1 MNKRSLNIL
10 LIASWYPSKENPT
23 AGSFVQEQAHML
35 RDFGHQVIVIHPF
48 MLGTFANSFNK
59 QSYQT
64 FCDEDGIRVLR
75 VGVAPP
81 MPFFRGISYA
91 YCFQRVRIAMK
102 KFQLDPK
109 DFSIIHSHA
118 MFMGGVIGHKLSKKY
133 NLPHVHTEHTSG
145 LIFNPKQYTK
155 EDIAIT
161 RKAYSHCHKVLFVS
175 NFALKHTL
183 ATIALKSKDTF
194 MVLPNIV
201 DPSFFSS
208 PIGSFSKVTSLRFL
222 VIGNFI
228 PRKNHQLLLEAFGLA
243 QKEFPTVGLS
253 IAGNGP
259 LEQHLRALC
268 ESLNLENVH
277 WLPILNRAEVKEQMS
292 AHHVIL
298 STSKVETFGL
308 TIAEAQ
314 AMGKP
319 VVVTDSGGVR
329 DIVTHET
336 GIVTE
341 LSSEAFAKGLI
352 QLIQSFDAYDPET
365 IRQSAKNRFAAPV
378 IMNQLNEIYWQ
389 LHDGNLYL

>member
-64 FCDEDGIRVLR
+64 FSDEDSIRVLR

-133 NLPHVHTEHTSG
+133 NLPQVHTEHTSG

-155 EDIAIT
+155 KDIAIT

-175 NFALKHTL
+175 HFALKHTL
-183 ATIALKSKDTF
+183 STIALKSKDTF
-194 MVLPNIV
+194 VVLPNVV
-201 DPSFFSS
+201 DSSFFSS
-208 PIGSFSKVTSLRFL
+208 PIGPFSKATPLRFL

-228 PRKNHQLLLEAFGLA
+228 PRKNHQLLLEAFGLV

-259 LEQHLRALC
+259 LEQELRGLS
-268 ESLNLENVH
+268 ESLKLENIN
-277 WLPILNRAEVKEQMS
+277 WLPILNRAAVKEQMA
-292 AHHVIL
+292 AHQVIL

-329 DIVTHET
+329 DIVIQET

-341 LSSEAFAKGLI
+341 LSSEAFAKGLM

-365 IRQSAKNRFAAPV
+365 IRETAKSRFAAEV
-378 IMNQLNEIYWQ
+378 IMNQLNEIYRQ
-389 LHDGNLYL
+389 LHDGILYL

>member
-145 LIFNPKQYTK
+145 LIFNPKEYTK

-183 ATIALKSKDTF
+183 ANIALKSKDTF
-194 MVLPNIV
+194 VVLPNIV

-208 PIGSFSKVTSLRFL
+208 PIGPFSKATSLRFL

-228 PRKNHQLLLEAFGLA
+228 PIKNHQLLLEAFGLA

-277 WLPILNRAEVKEQMS
+277 WLPRLNRAEVKEQMS
-292 AHHVIL
+292 AHQVIL

-319 VVVTDSGGVR
+319 VAVTDSGGVR

-341 LSSEAFAKGLI
+341 LRSEAFAKGLM
-352 QLIQSFDAYDPET
+352 QLIQTFHTYDPET
-365 IRQSAKNRFAAPV
+365 IRQSAKNRFAAQV

-389 LHDGNLYL
+389 LRDGNLYL

>member
-1 MNKRSLNIL
+1 MYKRSLNIL

-35 RDFGHQVIVIHPF
+35 RDFGHQVTVIHPF
-48 MLGTFANSFNK
+48 MLGTFANAITK

-64 FCDEDGIRVLR
+64 FSDEDGIRVLR
-75 VGVAPP
+75 VGVVPP
-81 MPFFRGISYA
+81 MPFFRGISYV

-109 DFSIIHSHA
+109 DFKIIHSHA

-155 EDIAIT
+155 KDISIT

-175 NFALKHTL
+175 HFALKHTL
-183 ATIALKSKDTF
+183 ANIALKSKDTF

-201 DPSFFSS
+201 NPSFFSS
-208 PIGSFSKVTSLRFL
+208 PIGPFSKVTSLRFL
-222 VIGNFI
+222 AIGNFI
-228 PRKNHQLLLEAFGLA
+228 PIKNHQLLLEAFGLV

-253 IAGNGP
+253 IAGKGP
-259 LEQHLRALC
+259 LEKHLRALC

-277 WLPILNRAEVKEQMS
+277 WLPRLNRAEVKEQMS

-298 STSKVETFGL
+298 STSKLETFGL

-336 GIVTE
+336 GILTE

-365 IRQSAKNRFAAPV
+365 IRQSAKNRFAAEV
-378 IMNQLNEIYWQ
+378 IMNQLNEIYRY